1 MPKRKYLTKKNME
14 TKVCKRC
21 GRELPTTEFTKDKS
35 YPDGLNYICK
45 DCHRKA
51 QRESYERKKTKSIL
65 HSEELQKFSP
75 RELIDELKRRGYR
88 GELTFIHKITL

>member
-1 MPKRKYLTKKNME
+1 ME

-21 GRELPTTEFTKDKS
+21 GRELPTTEFSKDKS

-45 DCHRKA
+45 ECQRKA
-51 QRESYERKKTKSIL
+51 QRESYERRKATSVL

-75 RELIDELKRRGYR
+75 RELMDELKRRGYK
-88 GELTFIHKITL
+88 GKLTFLYEITL